1 MGRDDRRSDL
11 VDQLLSL
18 HHTVALG
25 ESFDA
30 VEEKGKASADEDEVE
45 FLFVVH
51 VTYQP
56 RS

>member
-25 ESFDA
+25 ESFDT
-30 VEEKGKASADEDEVE
+30 VKEKGEASADEDEVE

-51 VTYQP
+51 ITYQP